1 MIIDVKK
8 TPYVVRVLLRFSYW
22 SNNWVVTLHELHRS
36 TLVHMHKHTAPI
48 IDMYDASWHHL
59 VEGPIWHG
67 EVVGKLNNFMPLWYD
82 FHILIWKYLK
92 RRIMAQYQVPY

>member
-36 TLVHMHKHTAPI
+36 TLAHMHKHTA
-48 IDMYDASWHHL
+48 
-59 VEGPIWHG
+59 PIWHG
-67 EVVGKLNNFMPLWYD
+67 EVVGKLNNFMPFWYD
-82 FHILIWKYLK
+82 FHIFKRKYLK